1 MVNSKRK
8 RILLFKKM
16 VIIIILMLIKKNI
29 YFIAPVSIIL
39 KSFTNYGTGKGK
51 IRQIGYKK
59 FIPKNVYCLYKERPN
74 LFYQE
79 VLLSVSEFDDLVN
92 ILPDFVTNTHQIDF
106 NNKILLYFIYIK
118 LFSRIFQ
125 YIK

>member
-1 MVNSKRK
+1 
-8 RILLFKKM
+8 
-16 VIIIILMLIKKNI
+16 MLIKKNI

-92 ILPDFVTNTHQIDF
+92 ILPDFVTNTPDRFQQQNFAIF
-106 NNKILLYFIYIK
+106 YIYKIKTKYKHPGFT
-118 LFSRIFQ
+118 F
-125 YIK
+125 